1 MLLAVLL
8 VFFGILYL
16 FSTRLMFRPLSL
28 IQEKAL
34 QISTNE
40 KNLGDEIPLPSG
52 RELNELA
59 IAFNSMSKSL
69 RYYVENLEGLVKKR
83 TAELTKA
90 NENLEMEIEGR
101 KGIEETLRQE
111 KEFAESLVDTAQA
124 R

>member
-69 RYYVENLEGLVKKR
+69 RYHVDNLEGLVKKR

-90 NENLEMEIEGR
+90 NENLELEIEGR

-111 KEFAESLVDTAQA
+111 KEFAESFVDTAQA